1 MARSNAK
8 TVAKT
13 YAAPLAIVLGL
24 VVASAGVLFQS
35 GGKLPAATFAHSMDG
50 LSIALPLT
58 ALGDS
63 GASGPMA
70 PDDVMRPASWYGKNW
85 QGRTPAEILAR
96 AMDGLFTAMPF
107 TKSVDPEKSGRAS
120 RDGMTGIAS
129 WYGMHWQGRKTA
141 SGKRFNVSKLTAAHR
156 SLPLNTRVR
165 VTNTENGKSVV
176 VLIND
181 RGPYVRGRVID
192 LSTAAA
198 RELGM
203 VKEGIVPVHI
213 DIVSE
218 PEAPTKFDTE
228 ASGVPATTPH
238 EKSPANLLAGLSS
251 SVRADQTE

>member
-1 MARSNAK
+1 MARSAAK
-8 TVAKT
+8 IVAKT
-13 YAAPLAIVLGL
+13 YAAPLSIVLGL

-50 LSIALPLT
+50 LSIALPST

-63 GASGPMA
+63 GAVT
-70 PDDVMRPASWYGKNW
+70 PDDVTRSASWYGKNW

-96 AMDGLFTAMPF
+96 AMDGLWTALPF
-107 TKSVDPEKSGRAS
+107 AKPADPLS
-120 RDGMTGIAS
+120 RGSTAHDNMTGIAS

-218 PEAPTKFDTE
+218 PESLTKPNTE
-228 ASGVPATTPH
+228 ASAARH
-238 EKSPANLLAGLSS
+238 EKSPANLLAGLPS